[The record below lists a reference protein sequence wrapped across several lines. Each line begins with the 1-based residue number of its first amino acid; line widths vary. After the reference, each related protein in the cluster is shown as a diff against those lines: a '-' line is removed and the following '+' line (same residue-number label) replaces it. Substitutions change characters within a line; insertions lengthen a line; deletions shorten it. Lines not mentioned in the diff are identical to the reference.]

1 MRTKRRFMPYVVV
14 CAILYSAPASVMADD
29 DVVPLMA
36 GTPAPFSGLL
46 YPESAAAQSVSDAI
60 ELEHLEFKI
69 ERLDLYI
76 KEQDGIYKKALD
88 EAANQ
93 SWYQSPELNRW
104 VGIVLGVGLALG
116 IVAGVSAVRK

>member
-1 MRTKRRFMPYVVV
+1 MPYVVV